1 MSESTMAAEATNN
14 AEQKA
19 ESPSVAENVEEHN
32 KPEEEQQQQQ
42 QQQQEEQQPDQTQAT
57 EATNDDTSAAPA
69 DASEDNNEQ
78 TKDIVNDDDKM
89 ILDEDVTAAL
99 DASTSVPED
108 EGVPME
114 MDSPEEATPAITTSD
129 QASTE
134 STAPD
139 TTANKDTEMPE
150 ADAAQASEA
159 ADAVSDSVPS
169 NSELTEP
176 KQEDIK
182 SETPA
187 VASSGSVLED
197 NQANDE
203 SKITTTTTSDLAN
216 QEPLNDNAGSD
227 MELDME
233 LSDAATSPV
242 LSTSTATNTTT
253 TTIPKAESTEPNTA
267 VAESSPVNTQTGA
280 PATGA
285 PEVASPA
292 TTTATDTT
300 TTTSTAPAA
309 PVVPIYRQVK
319 TEAKPAP
326 PTPKLPQTHA
336 IVMPSYSAWFSL
348 TKIHEVE
355 RRSLPEFFNKRNRSK
370 TPEIYTKYRNFMVNT
385 YRLNPAEYLTVTACR
400 RNLIGDVCAI
410 MRVHDFLDK
419 WGIINYQVD
428 VEALPSNVFPPFT
441 GHWNVLFDTPRGLF
455 PFKFY
460 KGQDDP
466 SANMLPGGKK
476 LEDIKRDI
484 SGSATPADVR
494 KEKSNEDDDKT
505 KKKEEAEKSATPG
518 STAAASASAGT
529 GSKPEANSIDPGEGW
544 TKKELLLLL
553 EGVEKFSYDWKAISD
568 HVGTKDKEAC
578 VLKFL
583 SLSIEDPYLDGKSDI
598 KGLGNSGDLRD
609 KLGPLKYDVS
619 NVPFSKADNP
629 VLSVVTFLAGLS
641 DPKVI
646 AAAAE
651 RSITA
656 LKENVD
662 KKDDTPKE
670 STDDAA
676 NEESKF
682 VENASKVAFGS
693 IAARAEVIKD
703 QVTRE
708 MYTNLFK
715 IVSLQTAKNE
725 AKMKKFNQLEHVL
738 DIEKRE
744 LERER
749 EEIFLDR
756 LALNKKVKS
765 VEDLLSKA
773 IAKVGEANNN
783 GPTAA
788 ASVGNENAG
797 SSSGLAE
804 EVKGLLEEAD
814 KVLGEGTRLQLSAGG
829 LAATAAVAVVEEE
842 DAAAANGGSG
852 AIPNGKSDV
861 QPISVEL
868 PQTYKYWSI

>member
-1 MSESTMAAEATNN
+1 MSESTMAAEPTNN

-19 ESPSVAENVEEHN
+19 ESPSAAEVVEEQK
-32 KPEEEQQQQQ
+32 KPEEEEQQQQQ
-42 QQQQEEQQPDQTQAT
+42 QQQQEEQEPDQTQPT
-57 EATNDDTSAAPA
+57 EAANDDTSAASA

-78 TKDIVNDDDKM
+78 TQDMLSDDDKM
-89 ILDEDVTAAL
+89 ILDEDVTVAL

-108 EGVPME
+108 EGVPMDI
-114 MDSPEEATPAITTSD
+114 DSPEEGTPAAAD
-129 QASTE
+129 QVSTE
-134 STAPD
+134 NTPAD
-139 TTANKDTEMPE
+139 TTVNKDTEQPE

-159 ADAVSDSVPS
+159 AEAAPESLSSKPESEETKKEDT
-169 NSELTEP
+169 NS
-176 KQEDIK
+176 Q
-182 SETPA
+182 TPV
-187 VASSGSVLED
+187 VASSASGLED
-197 NQANDE
+197 NPANDE
-203 SKITTTTTSDLAN
+203 SKITTTTTSDPTN
-216 QEPLNDNAGSD
+216 KQPLNDNVGSD

-233 LSDAATSPV
+233 LSDAETSPV
-242 LSTSTATNTTT
+242 LSTSTNTNANTTI
-253 TTIPKAESTEPNTA
+253 IPKAEYTEPSTA
-267 VAESSPVNTQTGA
+267 VAESSLVNTQTGTS
-280 PATGA
+280 ATGEPA
-285 PEVASPA
+285 VASSA
-292 TTTATDTT
+292 TTTASDNTSA
-300 TTTSTAPAA
+300 TSTASAA

-319 TEAKPAP
+319 AEAKPAP
-326 PTPKLPQTHA
+326 PTPKLAQTHA

-348 TKIHEVE
+348 AKIHEVE

-466 SANMLPGGKK
+466 SANTLPGDKK

-494 KEKSNEDDDKT
+494 KEKSNEEDEKI
-505 KKKEEAEKSATPG
+505 KKKEETEKSATPG
-518 STAAASASAGT
+518 SAAAASASAGT
-529 GSKPEANSIDPGEGW
+529 GSKSEANSIEPGEGW

-568 HVGTKDKEAC
+568 HVGTKDKQAC

-598 KGLGNSGDLRD
+598 KGNSSSGGLRD

-629 VLSVVTFLAGLS
+629 VLSVVSFLAGLS

-651 RSITA
+651 RSIDA
-656 LKENVD
+656 LKETVD
-662 KKDDTPKE
+662 KKDDATKKPTK
-670 STDDAA
+670 DAGD
-676 NEESKF
+676 EESSF

-693 IAARAEVIKD
+693 IAARADVIKD

-765 VEDLLSKA
+765 IEELLSKA

-783 GPTAA
+783 ADT

-797 SSSGLAE
+797 SRINNSGLAD
-804 EVKGLLEEAD
+804 EVKSLLEEAD

-829 LAATAAVAVVEEE
+829 PTTTAAVAVVEEE
-842 DAAAANGGSG
+842 DTAAANGVSG
-852 AIPNGKSDV
+852 AIANGKSDV

>member
-1 MSESTMAAEATNN
+1 MAAEPTNN

-19 ESPSVAENVEEHN
+19 ESPSATEVVEEQK
-32 KPEEEQQQQQ
+32 KPEEEEQ
-42 QQQQEEQQPDQTQAT
+42 QQQQEEQQQDQAQST
-57 EATNDDTSAAPA
+57 EAVNDDTSAASA
-69 DASEDNNEQ
+69 DASENNNKH
-78 TKDIVNDDDKM
+78 TKDIVGDNDKM
-89 ILDEDVTAAL
+89 ILDEDVTVAL

-108 EGVPME
+108 EGVPMDI
-114 MDSPEEATPAITTSD
+114 DSPKEGVPATAAAG

-134 STAPD
+134 DTAAD
-139 TTANKDTEMPE
+139 TTVNKDTEQPE

-159 ADAVSDSVPS
+159 AEAVPESVS
-169 NSELTEP
+169 SHTELEET
-176 KQEDIK
+176 KQEDLK
-182 SETPA
+182 SQTPA
-187 VASSGSVLED
+187 VASSAPDLGD
-197 NQANDE
+197 NPANGE
-203 SKITTTTTSDLAN
+203 SKITTTTTSDPAN
-216 QEPLNDNAGSD
+216 KEPLNDNAGSD

-233 LSDAATSPV
+233 LSDAATSPI
-242 LSTSTATNTTT
+242 LSTSTTINA
-253 TTIPKAESTEPNTA
+253 TTIPKTESTEPSTA
-267 VAESSPVNTQTGA
+267 VAEPSSAQTGIS
-280 PATGA
+280 ATGA
-285 PEVASPA
+285 PSVASSA
-292 TTTATDTT
+292 TTTASDTT
-300 TTTSTAPAA
+300 STTSTAPAA

-319 TEAKPAP
+319 AEAKPVP
-326 PTPKLPQTHA
+326 SPPKLPQTHA

-466 SANMLPGGKK
+466 SANTLPGGKK

-484 SGSATPADVR
+484 SGPATSAEVR

-505 KKKEEAEKSATPG
+505 KKKEETEKSVTPG
-518 STAAASASAGT
+518 SAAAASASAGT
-529 GSKPEANSIDPGEGW
+529 GSKPEANSIEPGEGW
-544 TKKELLLLL
+544 TKKELFLLL

-568 HVGTKDKEAC
+568 HVGTKDKQAC

-598 KGLGNSGDLRD
+598 KGNSSSGGLRD

-629 VLSVVTFLAGLS
+629 VLSVVSFLASLS

-651 RSITA
+651 RSIDA
-656 LKENVD
+656 LKETVD
-662 KKDDTPKE
+662 KKDDATKE
-670 STDDAA
+670 PTMDAVD
-676 NEESKF
+676 EESKF
-682 VENASKVAFGS
+682 VENVSKVAFGS
-693 IAARAEVIKD
+693 IAARADVIKD
-703 QVTRE
+703 QVMRE

-756 LALNKKVKS
+756 LALNKKVKR
-765 VEDLLSKA
+765 VEELLSKA
-773 IAKVGEANNN
+773 ISVVGEANNN
-783 GPTAA
+783 AA
-788 ASVGNENAG
+788 AVSAGNENADG
-797 SSSGLAE
+797 SSNSLLAE

-814 KVLGEGTRLQLSAGG
+814 KILGEGTRLQLSAGG
-829 LAATAAVAVVEEE
+829 STATAAVAVVEEE
-842 DAAAANGGSG
+842 DTAAANGGSG
-852 AIPNGKSDV
+852 AIANGKSDV